1 MQLTLDSEEPLEHAL
16 RVVGALYGVQLTVV
30 EDDED
35 DSSGDRVVK
44 VRH

>member
-16 RVVGALYGVQLTVV
+16 RVVGALYGVRLTVV
-30 EDDED
+30 QEEQDDD
-35 DSSGDRVVK
+35 SGDRVVK